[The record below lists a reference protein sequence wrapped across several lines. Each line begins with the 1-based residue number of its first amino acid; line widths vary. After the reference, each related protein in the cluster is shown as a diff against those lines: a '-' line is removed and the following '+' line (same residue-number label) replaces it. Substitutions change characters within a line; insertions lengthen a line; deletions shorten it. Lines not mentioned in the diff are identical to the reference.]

1 MASLTADD
9 KVAIIE
15 LISRFAH
22 CSDYG
27 DWAALETLYTA
38 DVVTELEGHAIR
50 YEGIA
55 DQIRHAQ
62 VSAEQT
68 NGKNRH
74 YFFNFLVGEADGA
87 VIAEYFF
94 LNVNAGAQ
102 PLTGQIVTSGRN
114 RDTVERTPDGWKIS
128 RRFVRFD
135 QSFDLDF

>member
-1 MASLTADD
+1 MANLTADD
-9 KVAIIE
+9 KIAITE

-27 DWAALETLYTA
+27 DWTGLESLYTA
-38 DVVTELEGHAIR
+38 DVVTELEGHALR

-55 DQIRHAQ
+55 AQIRHAQ

-68 NGKNRH
+68 GGKNRH
-74 YFFNFLVGEADGA
+74 YFFNFLIGESDDA

-102 PLTGQIVTSGRN
+102 PLAGQIVTSGRN
-114 RDTVERTPDGWKIS
+114 RDTVVRSPDGWKIA